1 MNGKGSIKLQGN
13 KETVFTSL
21 LDPDVLRNCIMGCK
35 ELIQQE
41 ENVYKVDLSVG
52 VAAVKGKYDATMR
65 LADVSVPESYK
76 LIVHGE
82 GGPGFVD
89 AEAEIHLVDV
99 DDSKTELTYTY
110 EAQVGGK
117 VAAIGQ
123 RMLGGV
129 AKLIINDFFK
139 KIKKRVGE
147 NECLGRRTSLMKPAV
162 FSYLCPSTLEETI
175 DMLTE
180 YGDEGKI
187 IAGGQSFVPILNMRM
202 SEPEYLIDIHQL
214 EELRG
219 IRLEGESVKIGAL
232 TTQRELEKNTLIME
246 CFPVLKEAVRFI
258 GHVQTRN
265 RGTVGGS
272 LAHADPSA
280 ELPLSF
286 LALNAEIIV
295 QSTSDERIA
304 DINEFF
310 LTYLTTDMMPD
321 EILTEIQ
328 VPLNQPKGYAFEEF
342 SRRHGDFALVSV
354 VCLLSTDEAG
364 KIESVRLALG
374 GN

>member
-139 KIKKRVGE
+139 KIKKE
-147 NECLGRRTSLMKPAV
+147 
-162 FSYLCPSTLEETI
+162 LE
-175 DMLTE
+175 
-180 YGDEGKI
+180 
-187 IAGGQSFVPILNMRM
+187 RM
-202 SEPEYLIDIHQL
+202 NA
-214 EELRG
+214 
-219 IRLEGESVKIGAL
+219 LEGEL
-232 TTQRELEKNTLIME
+232 
-246 CFPVLKEAVRFI
+246 
-258 GHVQTRN
+258 H
-265 RGTVGGS
+265 
-272 LAHADPSA
+272 
-280 ELPLSF
+280 
-286 LALNAEIIV
+286 
-295 QSTSDERIA
+295 
-304 DINEFF
+304 
-310 LTYLTTDMMPD
+310 
-321 EILTEIQ
+321 
-328 VPLNQPKGYAFEEF
+328 
-342 SRRHGDFALVSV
+342 
-354 VCLLSTDEAG
+354 
-364 KIESVRLALG
+364 
-374 GN
+374 